1 MKESYFINRFISR
14 LAKMTEI
21 NTPNIPY
28 DMYESPQEV
37 VIIVP
42 LGWVKKESV
51 EVKIENY
58 RILIHWLRIAPQLKN
73 SCIPIQEECYRWPI
87 ELQIEIPPQVYFDK
101 IHSKLTLDNTLEIIV
116 PKALVPEKIQLEVEY
131 EDKK

>member
-1 MKESYFINRFISR
+1 
-14 LAKMTEI
+14 MTEL

-37 VIIVP
+37 IIIIP

-58 RILIHWLRIAPQLKN
+58 RILIRWIRTTPKLKG
-73 SCIPIQEECYRWPI
+73 SCVPIQEECYRWPI
-87 ELQIEIPPQVYFDK
+87 ELQIDIPPQVYFDK
-101 IHSKLTLDNTLEIIV
+101 IHSKLTLDNTLQIIV

-131 EDKK
+131 ED

>member
-1 MKESYFINRFISR
+1 MAEQNIP
-14 LAKMTEI
+14 T
-21 NTPNIPY
+21 IPY

-37 VIIVP
+37 IIIIP

-58 RILIHWLRIAPQLKN
+58 RILIRWFRLAPQLKQ
-73 SCIPIQEECYRWPI
+73 SCISIQEECYRWPI
-87 ELQIEIPPQVYFDK
+87 ELEIDIPPQVYFDK
-101 IHSKLTLDNTLEIIV
+101 IHSKLTLDNTLQIIV

-131 EDKK
+131 EDEK

>member
-1 MKESYFINRFISR
+1 MAE
-14 LAKMTEI
+14 L

-37 VIIVP
+37 IIIIP

-58 RILIHWLRIAPQLKN
+58 RIHIKWFRLAPQLKD
-73 SCIPIQEECYRWPI
+73 SCIHIQEECYWWPI
-87 ELQIEIPPQVYFDK
+87 ELEIDIPPQVYFDK
-101 IHSKLTLDNTLEIIV
+101 IHSKLTLDNTLQIIV

-131 EDKK
+131 EDEK